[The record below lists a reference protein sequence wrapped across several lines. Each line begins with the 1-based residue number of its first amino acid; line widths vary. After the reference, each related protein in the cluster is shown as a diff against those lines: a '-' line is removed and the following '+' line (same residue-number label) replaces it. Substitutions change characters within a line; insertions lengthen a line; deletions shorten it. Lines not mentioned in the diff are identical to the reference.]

1 MALMYLTH
9 NEGKSV
15 IAERFIRNLKGKIYE
30 KMRADSSKCYLNYLN
45 KLVKEYSNTYHCF
58 TGKKVIDANYSA
70 LSKEIETNHKSPL
83 ELLST
88 KIFLVKVTL
97 KIVQNEWFVIDC
109 VKINPWTYKI
119 RGLNEETVGSFY
131 EKELLSKL

>member
-1 MALMYLTH
+1 M
-9 NEGKSV
+9 SQ
-15 IAERFIRNLKGKIYE
+15 
-30 KMRADSSKCYLNYLN
+30 
-45 KLVKEYSNTYHCF
+45 
-58 TGKKVIDANYSA
+58 
-70 LSKEIETNHKSPL
+70 EIETNHKAPL

-97 KIVQNEWFVIDC
+97 KIVPNELFVIDC